1 MTKSAILA
9 ACRSL
14 IQQRIDTIQT
24 RIESLVES
32 RDNETKSSVGDKYET
47 GRAMMQLEIEK
58 SQTQLG
64 EALKLKAQ
72 LDQLPIDR
80 AFTVVAPGCLVLT
93 NKGPFFI
100 SVGLGKV
107 QVDGQTCFCISAEA
121 PIAKA
126 LRGKQAGE
134 QIEFNGQTFSVKQLQ

>member
-58 SQTQLG
+58 SQTLLG

-80 AFTVVAPGCLVLT
+80 EFTVVAPGCLVLT